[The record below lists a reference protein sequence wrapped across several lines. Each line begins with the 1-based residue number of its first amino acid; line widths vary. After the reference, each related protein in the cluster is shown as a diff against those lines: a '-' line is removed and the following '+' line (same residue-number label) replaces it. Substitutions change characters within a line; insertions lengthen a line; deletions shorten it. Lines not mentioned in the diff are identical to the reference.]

1 VAEER
6 AAACLPQRAPL
17 CSAAM
22 NDQLGFLALID
33 DRLEAA
39 GIPYMITGSFAMA
52 VYAIPRMTRDIDLV
66 VSLEE
71 AQVAAFVTA
80 FAEDCYLERAAV
92 EEAIAGQGMF
102 NAIHRTWH
110 LKADFIV
117 RKDEPYR
124 RIEFERRRQLAFAGR
139 SYPIVSAEDLLLSK
153 LHWRRESQSE
163 LQLRDVE
170 QILAAQPVLD
180 WTYLRQWAAELG
192 VLAELER
199 LRD

>member
-1 VAEER
+1 
-6 AAACLPQRAPL
+6 
-17 CSAAM
+17 M

-33 DRLEAA
+33 ERLATA

-66 VSLEE
+66 IALDER
-71 AQVAAFVTA
+71 QVTALLAA

-92 EEAIAGQGMF
+92 EGAIAGQGMF

-117 RKDEPYR
+117 RKDAPYR
-124 RIEFERRRQLAFAGR
+124 RVEFERRRLLAFAGR

-153 LHWRRESQSE
+153 LHWRRESRSE

-170 QILAAQPVLD
+170 QILASQPALD
-180 WTYLRQWAAELG
+180 WAYLRQWAAELG
-192 VLAELER
+192 VLADLER
-199 LRD
+199 LRG